1 MSDLAVR
8 LKVDGY
14 RALEHDRI
22 ARGGRRTWE
31 SRLLGRRAVVVRGQ
45 DGARLFYDES
55 VVERHRAV
63 PLPLAGLLFGPGA
76 VHGLDDDAH
85 QRRKE
90 MFLEVLAP
98 GGTPEVARDAGRRL
112 AALLGEP
119 GAALTDLLVRAYG
132 GAVLTWAGLAPDA
145 DEETAISRELFRVVD
160 GFGFSA
166 AYPRAWVAR
175 LRTDRW
181 LRARVRAAR
190 DGTRPAEPGTA
201 LAAVA
206 ASGLDE
212 RTAAV
217 ELHNVVRPTVAVTWL
232 ATYAAAALRDRPAWR
247 DRLRTDAAART
258 AFAQEVR
265 RTAPF
270 VPALAGRVRRDVVHD
285 GVPLRRGDHL
295 VLDVRAINHD
305 PATWDEPR
313 RFLPERFLGRHP
325 GPYEMVP
332 QGGGA
337 PAGHRCPG
345 EPLAVQLLD
354 ATLEVLAG
362 VAEPP
367 AARFDPDLARIPPRI
382 TGT

>member
-1 MSDLAVR
+1 MTDLALR
-8 LKVDGY
+8 LRTDGY

-22 ARGGRRTWE
+22 DRGGRRTWE
-31 SRLLGRRAVVVRGQ
+31 SRLLGRRAVVVRGR

-63 PLPLAGLLFGPGA
+63 PLPLAALLFGPGA

-85 QRRKE
+85 RRRKSL
-90 MFLEVLAP
+90 FLEVLSP
-98 GGTPEVARDAGRRL
+98 GRTPTVATDAAARL
-112 AALLGEP
+112 AVLLREP
-119 GAALTDLLVRAYG
+119 DPSLPDVLARAYG
-132 GAVLTWAGLAPDA
+132 GAVLSWAGLAPSDA
-145 DEETAISRELFRVVD
+145 EATDVSRELFRIVD

-175 LRTDRW
+175 VRTDRW
-181 LRARVRAAR
+181 LRARVRDVRAGDRTAA
-190 DGTRPAEPGTA
+190 DGTA

-206 ASGLDE
+206 AADLDE

-217 ELHNVVRPTVAVTWL
+217 ELNNVVRPTVAVTWL
-232 ATYAAAALRDRPAWR
+232 ATYAAAALQEHPAWR
-247 DRLRTDAAART
+247 ERLRTDPAARV

-270 VPALAGRVRRDVVHD
+270 VPALAGRVRRPVEHD
-285 GVPLRRGDHL
+285 GVALRGGDRI

-305 PATWDEPR
+305 PGTWDEPQAFR
-313 RFLPERFLGRHP
+313 PERFLDRQP
-325 GPYEMVP
+325 GPFEMVP
-332 QGGGA
+332 QGGGS
-337 PAGHRCPG
+337 PEGHRCPG
-345 EPLAVQLLD
+345 EPLTVQLLA

-362 VAEPP
+362 TEAPGVRPSS
-367 AARFDPDLARIPPRI
+367 DLTRIPPRI